1 MISPVRRTSSL
12 GRTLIIAARPTDAG
26 LDLQIHA
33 HPLGPRPASSTLR
46 QQSRPDRPWRHKWTE
61 RSTLETAEAAANPDQ
76 PYFTSR
82 VGPDD
87 ITETSRGNLFVQD
100 RDGVWCTPP
109 LDEQVLPGVT
119 RREVL
124 DLLDDQGTPA
134 RIRRCT
140 VQDLLQS
147 RGAFWTSSLSG
158 AVPITA
164 VDGFALPDVSA
175 FTAKLNDRLETS

>member
-1 MISPVRRTSSL
+1 
-12 GRTLIIAARPTDAG
+12 
-26 LDLQIHA
+26 
-33 HPLGPRPASSTLR
+33 
-46 QQSRPDRPWRHKWTE
+46 
-61 RSTLETAEAAANPDQ
+61 
-76 PYFTSR
+76 
-82 VGPDD
+82 
-87 ITETSRGNLFVQD
+87 
-100 RDGVWCTPP
+100 
-109 LDEQVLPGVT
+109 VLPGVT

-175 FTAKLNDRLETS
+175 FTAKLNDRLQTS